1 MLDYVI
7 DFTNDV
13 IFSALFLYES
23 GVLPSSVR
31 LVCCAA
37 VLLVSLFHYT
47 NLKAITEDFRFK
59 GFPAMRNFVVFYLF
73 VMGLSPVWNVV
84 IIAVVCCLHFT
95 PIDFIYPTRTMRF
108 KKLTFSLV
116 LVQAVV
122 NLIIL
127 IQLPLRN
134 PVLLGVSLVI
144 IGYLGAMS
152 LYQTYL
158 FRDKETL
165 QI

>member
-1 MLDYVI
+1 MW
-7 DFTNDV
+7 
-13 IFSALFLYES
+13 
-23 GVLPSSVR
+23 
-31 LVCCAA
+31 
-37 VLLVSLFHYT
+37 
-47 NLKAITEDFRFK
+47 
-59 GFPAMRNFVVFYLF
+59 NFVVFYLF
-73 VMGLSPVWNVV
+73 VLNLSPIWNVV

-116 LVQAVV
+116 LLQAVV
-122 NLIIL
+122 NLVIL

-144 IGYLGAMS
+144 IAYLGVMS
-152 LYQTYL
+152 LYQTYV
-158 FRDKETL
+158 FRRL